1 MIIKLGYN
9 KLWNVESRT
18 EVATLHGNKHNAFS
32 VAFNNDG
39 TLLATGSYDKT
50 IKLWNVE
57 SRTEV
62 ATLKGH
68 NGWVNSVAFNS
79 DGTLLASGSDDKTI
93 KLWNVN
99 QELK

>member
-1 MIIKLGYN
+1 MKNYKRTFSIPADSILSIAFNNEGTLLASGSADRTI

-18 EVATLHGNKHNAFS
+18 EVATLEGHSDYVNS
-32 VAFNNDG
+32 VAFNSEG
-39 TLLATGSYDKT
+39 TLLASGSDDKT

-68 NGWVNSVAFNS
+68 SN
-79 DGTLLASGSDDKTI
+79 
-93 KLWNVN
+93 
-99 QELK
+99 

>member
-1 MIIKLGYN
+1 MRELCWHPDLDDNTI

-18 EVATLHGNKHNAFS
+18 EVATLEGHSDYVNS
-32 VAFNNDG
+32 VAFNSEG
-39 TLLATGSYDKT
+39 TLLASGSADNT

-68 NGWVNSVAFNS
+68 SDCVNSVAFNS
-79 DGTLLASGSDDKTI
+79 EGTLLASGSNDNTI
-93 KLWNVN
+93 KL
-99 QELK
+99 

>member
-1 MIIKLGYN
+1 MLASGSRDRTI

-18 EVATLHGNKHNAFS
+18 EVATLEGHSDSVTS
-32 VAFNNDG
+32 VAFNKEG
-39 TLLATGSYDKT
+39 TLLASGSYDRT

-68 NGWVNSVAFNS
+68 
-79 DGTLLASGSDDKTI
+79 
-93 KLWNVN
+93 
-99 QELK
+99 